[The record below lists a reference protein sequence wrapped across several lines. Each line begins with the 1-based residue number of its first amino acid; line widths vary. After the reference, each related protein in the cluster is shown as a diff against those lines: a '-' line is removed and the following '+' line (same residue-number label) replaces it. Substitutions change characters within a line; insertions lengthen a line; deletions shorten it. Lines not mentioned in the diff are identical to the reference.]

1 MKNGAQNVI
10 KIHEKWILGRPWV
23 DFLTPW
29 VDFGGCR
36 KFMDFLIALGSAK
49 KREKWS
55 QGSPKGRQGD
65 FGDSPAQPRPRQG
78 LQGGLVRYSFYSRI
92 VGTLECLQWLHHA
105 IGLRPGELYFH

>member
-49 KREKWS
+49 KREKLS

-65 FGDSPAQPRPRQG
+65 FGDSPAQPSAAGASGRPRAVQ
-78 LQGGLVRYSFYSRI
+78 FYSRI

-105 IGLRPGELYFH
+105 IGLRPGELYLH

>member
-10 KIHEKWILGRPWV
+10 KIHEKWTLGRPWV

-55 QGSPKGRQGD
+55 QGSPKGRPRGLRR
-65 FGDSPAQPRPRQG
+65 FAGATASAAGASGRPRAVQ
-78 LQGGLVRYSFYSRI
+78 FYSRI
-92 VGTLECLQWLHHA
+92 EGTLECLQWLHHA